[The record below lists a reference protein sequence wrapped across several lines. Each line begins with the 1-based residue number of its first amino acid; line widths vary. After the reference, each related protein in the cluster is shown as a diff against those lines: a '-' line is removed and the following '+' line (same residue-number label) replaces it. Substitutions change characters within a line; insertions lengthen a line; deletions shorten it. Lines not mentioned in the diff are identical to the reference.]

1 MQTKKGRQLRM
12 AVSVLFIQLKRE
24 NEKIMPRQKSGGG
37 LL

>member
-12 AVSVLFIQLKRE
+12 AVSVFIQLKRE
-24 NEKIMPRQKSGGG
+24 NEKIMPRRKSGGG